1 MARRTFGPQTCA
13 PHIETAP
20 CWQAG
25 RRFEGEFRPCSLGW
39 CPARTCRGYDRELEV
54 LDPVTANRFS
64 RRRPKGRL
72 LAVKRQLANELE
84 RRSPTHGRLCE
95 RMASVDRPSAL
106 DLAFLDLETVSLPAP
121 GGAAELREVAGALL
135 SGPLPPCAAGA
146 TCPPACG
153 SSSRSACAVT
163 TPWPWESHHVPPGRA
178 SGRRAGSAPRPGA
191 RAGGRLGGQGG
202 RRRRR
207 AGGAGPGGGRRAQ
220 ARARRQRSANR

>member
-95 RMASVDRPSAL
+95 RDGLGGPPQRAGPRLPRPR
-106 DLAFLDLETVSLPAP
+106 DGQPA
-121 GGAAELREVAGALL
+121 GAAELREVAGALL

-163 TPWPWESHHVPPGRA
+163 TPWPWEPHHVPPGRA
-178 SGRRAGSAPRPGA
+178 SGRRAGRAPRPGA
-191 RAGGRLGGQGG
+191 RAGARLGGPGG
-202 RRRRR
+202 RRPRR
-207 AGGAGPGGGRRAQ
+207 AGGAGPGFGRRAQ